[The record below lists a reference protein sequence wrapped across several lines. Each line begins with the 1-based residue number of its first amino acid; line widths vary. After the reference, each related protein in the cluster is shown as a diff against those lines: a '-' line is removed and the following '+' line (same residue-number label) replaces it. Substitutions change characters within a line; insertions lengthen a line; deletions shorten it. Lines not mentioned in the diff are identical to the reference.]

1 MNLFGERLDIL
12 LKNKRLNQE
21 DLIKIID
28 RSQSNISGYI
38 NNKRQPQ
45 LEVIIKLLEKFSD
58 LNAHWLLLGK
68 GEMIINNS
76 NIINESSVKYNCENC
91 EKLEMD
97 KEGLYEIIKRL
108 KQDLDDCKK
117 YIPKEKRKAS

>member
-1 MNLFGERLDIL
+1 MNLFGDRLDIL

-76 NIINESSVKYNCENC
+76 NIINS
-91 EKLEMD
+91 
-97 KEGLYEIIKRL
+97 GLIMIIKIR
-108 KQDLDDCKK
+108 
-117 YIPKEKRKAS
+117 